1 MSDASID
8 PVNLSASA
16 AAPVPKPGAL
26 ETIVQAAVA
35 QGILPPG
42 ASSADAHRAGGTA
55 RPWPVVLLT
64 ALGAWLAALP
74 LLAMFGLFFGEWI
87 VRDAGAYLIGAVVL
101 AGATAALRSKDLPIF
116 LEQLAFPALLTGAGL
131 LGFAF
136 GRDMG
141 LQPAAAFMLVVALGV
156 AALVALPWLR
166 VLLGA
171 GAAALFA
178 VLIWPGADDRWA
190 LSPLVPW
197 SMVHSVLAVWV
208 GLLLWQRHALGRGT
222 AGNWLAALL
231 EPLAC
236 GWLLV
241 LLWGICGLSGQTF
254 LVGGAFGAG
263 IGGELVREV
272 GREVGPRAFALQ
284 WLVQAASVLLALVA
298 AAIAQRAWPVLRQ
311 PRAGVV
317 ALVLAL
323 LCWFSPLLG
332 SALLA
337 LAIAGTTRRWG
348 QATAAALACTWIM
361 GGFYYLLA
369 WPLTTKAMVLV
380 GCGALLGVLAWSA
393 LRTPRAAAMP
403 GETGHAARHWAHRM
417 CPWLLVLSAVATV
430 AVANIGIADKEN
442 TIANGQKVYVP
453 LAPVDP
459 RSLMQG
465 DYMRLRFTLPPMVD
479 FDRRDAGVEG
489 LLGSRPYAVGRLDAR
504 GVVAWERVEKYDAPI
519 APGEFRI
526 QLTPK
531 NGDWTLVTDG
541 WYFAEGDAS
550 RWEQARF
557 GEFRV
562 QPDGK
567 ALLVGM
573 ADDQL
578 VPIGR

>member
-1 MSDASID
+1 MSDAPID
-8 PVNLSASA
+8 PVTTSASTA
-16 AAPVPKPGAL
+16 AAPLHTSQPGAL
-26 ETIVQAAVA
+26 AAIVQAAVA
-35 QGILPPG
+35 QGILPPA
-42 ASSADAHRAGGTA
+42 ASHLAGGTT

-87 VRDAGAYLIGAVVL
+87 VEGAGAYIIGAVVL

-116 LEQLAFPALLTGAGL
+116 LEQLAFPALLTGGGL

-141 LQPAAAFMLVVALGV
+141 MQAAAAFMLVVALAV

-178 VLIWPGADDRWA
+178 VLIWPGADGRWA

-197 SMVHSVLAVWV
+197 SMVHGVLAVWV
-208 GLLLWQRHALGRGT
+208 VLLLWQRHALGRGT

-236 GWLLV
+236 GWLLA

-272 GREVGPRAFALQ
+272 GREIGPRALALQ
-284 WLVQAASVLLALVA
+284 WMVQAASALLALCA

-311 PRAGVV
+311 PRAAVV
-317 ALVLAL
+317 AAVLAL

-337 LAIAGTTRRWG
+337 LAITGITRRWG

-369 WPLTTKAMVLV
+369 WPLATKAMVLV

-393 LRTPRAAAMP
+393 LRTPRAAAAAGP
-403 GETGHAARHWAHRM
+403 GHAARHWAHRAS
-417 CPWLLVLSAVATV
+417 PWLLALSALATV

-465 DYMRLRFTLPPMVD
+465 DYMRLRFTLPPLVD
-479 FDRRDAGVEG
+479 IDRREAGVEG

>member
-1 MSDASID
+1 MSSDHS
-8 PVNLSASA
+8 L
-16 AAPVPKPGAL
+16 AAPGTAVVKPTAL
-26 ETIVQAAVA
+26 DAIVQGAVA
-35 QGILPPG
+35 QGVLP
-42 ASSADAHRAGGTA
+42 AHATAADARKATGPA
-55 RPWPVVLLT
+55 RPWPVVLLM

-74 LLAMFGLFFGEWI
+74 LLAMFGVVFGEWI
-87 VRDAGAYLIGAVVL
+87 VDGAGAYFVGAAVL
-101 AGATAALRSKDLPIF
+101 AGSTAALRKADLPIF
-116 LEQLAFPALLTGAGL
+116 LEQLAFPALLTGAIL

-141 LQPAAAFMLVVALGV
+141 AQPAAAVMLAVALAV
-156 AALVALPWLR
+156 AALVPLPWLR
-166 VLLGA
+166 TLLGA
-171 GAAALFA
+171 GAAVLFA
-178 VLIWPGADDRWA
+178 VVLWPGSERRWV

-197 SMVHSVLAVWV
+197 SMVHAVLAVWA
-208 GLLLWQRHALGRGT
+208 GLLLWQRQALGRGDL
-222 AGNWLAALL
+222 GNRVAVLL

-236 GWLLV
+236 GWLLA
-241 LLWGICGLSGQTF
+241 LLWGLCGLSGQTF
-254 LVGGAFGAG
+254 LMGGVFGAG
-263 IGGELVREV
+263 IGGEILREAGQEV
-272 GREVGPRAFALQ
+272 GLRTHALQ
-284 WLVQAASVLLALVA
+284 RTVQAASVLLALGA
-298 AAIAQRAWPVLRQ
+298 AGLAQHAWPALRQ
-311 PRAGVV
+311 PRAAVV

-332 SALLA
+332 GALLA
-337 LAIAGTTRRWG
+337 LAVTGMTRRWG
-348 QATAAALACTWIM
+348 QATAAALACAWIM
-361 GGFYYLLA
+361 GGFYYQLA
-369 WPLTTKAMVLV
+369 WPLATKAMVLV

-393 LRTPRAAAMP
+393 LRTPRSGAPATVA
-403 GETGHAARHWAHRM
+403 TRHWGHRLG
-417 CPWLLVLSAVATV
+417 PWLLALSALATV
-430 AVANIGIADKEN
+430 AVANIAIADKEH

-465 DYMRLRFTLPPMVD
+465 DYMRLRFTLPPMPEL
-479 FDRRDAGVEG
+479 DRRDAGVEG

-504 GVVAWERVEKYDAPI
+504 GVVAWERVERYDAPI

-541 WYFAEGDAS
+541 WYFAEGDAE

-573 ADDQL
+573 ADEQL
-578 VPIGR
+578 APIGR

>member
-1 MSDASID
+1 MSDTSADTASQAQ
-8 PVNLSASA
+8 PT
-16 AAPVPKPGAL
+16 AL
-26 ETIVQAAVA
+26 QAIVQAAVA
-35 QGILPPG
+35 RGILP
-42 ASSADAHRAGGTA
+42 AQATAADASRAAGSS

-74 LLAMFGLFFGEWI
+74 LLAMFGLMFGEWI
-87 VRDAGAYLIGAVVL
+87 VDGAGAYLIGAAVL
-101 AGATAALRSKDLPIF
+101 AGATVALRNRDLPIF
-116 LEQLAFPALLTGAGL
+116 LEQLAFPALLTGAIL
-131 LGFAF
+131 VGFAF

-141 LQPAAAFMLVVALGV
+141 ARPAAAFMLVVALAV

-171 GAAALFA
+171 ASA
-178 VLIWPGADDRWA
+178 VLLAVTLSPGIDGDW

-197 SMVHSVLAVWV
+197 SLVHGLLAVWV
-208 GLLLWQRHALGRGT
+208 GLLWWQGHALGRGQS
-222 AGNWLAALL
+222 GNAAAALL

-236 GWLLV
+236 GWVLA

-254 LVGGAFGAG
+254 LVGGALGAG
-263 IGGELVREV
+263 IGGELAREV
-272 GREVGPRAFALQ
+272 GREIGPRAMVLQ
-284 WLVQAASVLLALVA
+284 WLVQAGSALLALVA
-298 AAIAQRAWPVLRQ
+298 AGMAQRAWPALRQ
-311 PRAGVV
+311 PRAAMV
-317 ALVLAL
+317 ALVLAV
-323 LCWFSPLLG
+323 LCGFSPLLG
-332 SALLA
+332 AALLA
-337 LAIAGTTRRWG
+337 LAITGTTRRWG
-348 QATAAALACTWIM
+348 QAAAAALACTWVM
-361 GGFYYLLA
+361 GGFYYQLA
-369 WPLTTKAMVLV
+369 WPLATKAMLLV
-380 GCGALLGVLAWSA
+380 GCSALLGVLAWSA
-393 LRTPRAAAMP
+393 LRTPRAAASP
-403 GETGHAARHWAHRM
+403 GEPGHATRHWAHRTS
-417 CPWLLVLSAVATV
+417 PWLLALTAAAAL

-453 LAPVDP
+453 LAPADP

-465 DYMRLRFTLPPMVD
+465 DYMRLDFTLPPPNEAIN
-479 FDRRDAGVEG
+479 FRNAGVEG

-504 GVVAWERVEKYDAPI
+504 GVVAWERMEKYDAPI

-541 WYFAEGDAS
+541 WYFAEGDAT

-573 ADDQL
+573 ADAQL
-578 VPIGR
+578 APIGR

>member
-1 MSDASID
+1 MSSDHS
-8 PVNLSASA
+8 L
-16 AAPVPKPGAL
+16 AAPGTAAVKPTAL
-26 ETIVQAAVA
+26 DAIVQGAVA
-35 QGILPPG
+35 QGVLP
-42 ASSADAHRAGGTA
+42 AHATAADVRKATGPA

-74 LLAMFGLFFGEWI
+74 LLAMFGVVFGEWI
-87 VRDAGAYLIGAVVL
+87 VDGAGAYFVGAAVL
-101 AGATAALRSKDLPIF
+101 AGSTAALRKADLPIF
-116 LEQLAFPALLTGAGL
+116 LEQLAFPALLTGAIL

-141 LQPAAAFMLVVALGV
+141 AQPAAAVMLAVALAV
-156 AALVALPWLR
+156 AVLVPLPWLR
-166 VLLGA
+166 TLLGA
-171 GAAALFA
+171 GAAVLFA
-178 VLIWPGADDRWA
+178 VVLWPGSEGRWV

-197 SMVHSVLAVWV
+197 SMVHAVLAVWA
-208 GLLLWQRHALGRGT
+208 GLLLWQRQALGRGDL
-222 AGNWLAALL
+222 GNRVAVLL

-236 GWLLV
+236 GWLLA
-241 LLWGICGLSGQTF
+241 LLWGLCGLSGQTF
-254 LVGGAFGAG
+254 LMGGVFGAG
-263 IGGELVREV
+263 IGGEILREAGQEV
-272 GREVGPRAFALQ
+272 GLRTHVLQ
-284 WLVQAASVLLALVA
+284 RTVQAASVLLALGA
-298 AAIAQRAWPVLRQ
+298 AGLAQHAWPALRQ
-311 PRAGVV
+311 PRAAVV

-332 SALLA
+332 GALLA
-337 LAIAGTTRRWG
+337 LAVTGMTRRWG
-348 QATAAALACTWIM
+348 QATAAALACAWIM
-361 GGFYYLLA
+361 GGFYYQLA
-369 WPLTTKAMVLV
+369 WPLATKAMVLV

-393 LRTPRAAAMP
+393 LRTPRSGAPATVA
-403 GETGHAARHWAHRM
+403 TRHWGHRLG
-417 CPWLLVLSAVATV
+417 PWLLALSALATV
-430 AVANIGIADKEN
+430 AVANIAIADKEH

-465 DYMRLRFTLPPMVD
+465 DYMRLRFTLPPMPEL
-479 FDRRDAGVEG
+479 DRRDAGVEG

-504 GVVAWERVEKYDAPI
+504 GVVAWERVERYDAPI

-541 WYFAEGDAS
+541 WYFAEGDAE

-573 ADDQL
+573 ADEQL
-578 VPIGR
+578 APIGR

>member
-1 MSDASID
+1 M
-8 PVNLSASA
+8 
-16 AAPVPKPGAL
+16 
-26 ETIVQAAVA
+26 
-35 QGILPPG
+35 
-42 ASSADAHRAGGTA
+42 
-55 RPWPVVLLT
+55 VLLT

>member
-1 MSDASID
+1 MSDLSID
-8 PVNLSASA
+8 PVNRSASA

-26 ETIVQAAVA
+26 ETIVQAAVE
-35 QGILPPG
+35 QGILPAG
-42 ASSADAHRAGGTA
+42 ASAADAHRAGGTS

-74 LLAMFGLFFGEWI
+74 LLGMFGLFLGEWI
-87 VRDAGAYLIGAVVL
+87 VEGAGAYLIGALVL

-171 GAAALFA
+171 GAAVLFA
-178 VLIWPGADDRWA
+178 VLIWPGSDGRWA

-197 SMVHSVLAVWV
+197 SMVHGVLAVWV
-208 GLLLWQRHALGRGT
+208 GLLLWQRHALGRGS

-311 PRAGVV
+311 PRAAVV
-317 ALVLAL
+317 ALVLAM

-380 GCGALLGVLAWSA
+380 ACGALLGVLAWSA
-393 LRTPRAAAMP
+393 LRTPRAAAVP

-417 CPWLLVLSAVATV
+417 GPWLLALSAVATV

-465 DYMRLRFTLPPMVD
+465 DYMRLRFTLPPLVD
-479 FDRRDAGVEG
+479 IDRREAGVEG

>member
-1 MSDASID
+1 MSSDHS
-8 PVNLSASA
+8 L
-16 AAPVPKPGAL
+16 AAPGTAVVKPTAL
-26 ETIVQAAVA
+26 DAIVQGAVA
-35 QGILPPG
+35 QGVLP
-42 ASSADAHRAGGTA
+42 AHATAADARKATGPA

-74 LLAMFGLFFGEWI
+74 LLAMFGVVFGEWI
-87 VRDAGAYLIGAVVL
+87 VDGAGAYFVGAAVL
-101 AGATAALRSKDLPIF
+101 AGSTAALRKADLPIF
-116 LEQLAFPALLTGAGL
+116 LEQLAFPALLTGALL

-141 LQPAAAFMLVVALGV
+141 TQPAAAVMLAVALAV
-156 AALVALPWLR
+156 AALVPLPWLR
-166 VLLGA
+166 TLLGA
-171 GAAALFA
+171 GAAVLFA
-178 VLIWPGADDRWA
+178 VVLWPGSEGRWV

-197 SMVHSVLAVWV
+197 SMVHAVLAVWA
-208 GLLLWQRHALGRGT
+208 GLLLWQRQALGRGDL
-222 AGNWLAALL
+222 GNRVAVLL

-236 GWLLV
+236 GWLLA
-241 LLWGICGLSGQTF
+241 LLWGLCGLSGQTF
-254 LVGGAFGAG
+254 LMGGVFGAG
-263 IGGELVREV
+263 IGGEILREAGQEV
-272 GREVGPRAFALQ
+272 GLRAHALQ
-284 WLVQAASVLLALVA
+284 RTVQAASVLLALGA
-298 AAIAQRAWPVLRQ
+298 AGLAQHAWPALRQ
-311 PRAGVV
+311 PRAAVV

-332 SALLA
+332 GALLA
-337 LAIAGTTRRWG
+337 LAVTGMTRRWG
-348 QATAAALACTWIM
+348 QATAAALACAWIM
-361 GGFYYLLA
+361 GGFYYQLA
-369 WPLTTKAMVLV
+369 WPLATKAMVLV

-393 LRTPRAAAMP
+393 LRTPRSGAPATVA
-403 GETGHAARHWAHRM
+403 TRHWGHRLG
-417 CPWLLVLSAVATV
+417 PWLLALSALATV
-430 AVANIGIADKEN
+430 AVANIAIADKEH

-465 DYMRLRFTLPPMVD
+465 DYMRLRFTLPPMPEL
-479 FDRRDAGVEG
+479 DRRDAGVEG

-504 GVVAWERVEKYDAPI
+504 GVVAWERVERYDAPI

-541 WYFAEGDAS
+541 WYFAEGDAE

-573 ADDQL
+573 ADEQL
-578 VPIGR
+578 APIGR

>member
-1 MSDASID
+1 MSDTPGAAT
-8 PVNLSASA
+8 PVRTTQPS
-16 AAPVPKPGAL
+16 AL

-35 QGILPPG
+35 QGILP
-42 ASSADAHRAGGTA
+42 ADASKAADTTP

-74 LLAMFGLFFGEWI
+74 LLAMFGMLFGEWI
-87 VRDAGAYLIGAVVL
+87 TDGAGAYLIGAVVL
-101 AGATAALRSKDLPIF
+101 AGATAALRSKDLPLF

-131 LGFAF
+131 VGFAF

-141 LQPAAAFMLVVALGV
+141 AQPAAAFTLVVALAV

-178 VLIWPGADDRWA
+178 VLIWPGTDGRWA

-197 SMVHSVLAVWV
+197 SMVHGVLAVWV

-254 LVGGAFGAG
+254 LVGGALGAG

-272 GREVGPRAFALQ
+272 GREIGPRGPALQ
-284 WLVQAASVLLALVA
+284 WLVQAASLLLALGS

-311 PRAGVV
+311 PRAAVV

-337 LAIAGTTRRWG
+337 LAITGTTRRWG

-393 LRTPRAAAMP
+393 LRTPRAAASAVP
-403 GETGHAARHWAHRM
+403 GEPGHAARHWTHRTS
-417 CPWLLVLSAVATV
+417 PWLLALSAVATL
-430 AVANIGIADKEN
+430 AVANIGIADKEH

-479 FDRRDAGVEG
+479 VDRREAGVEG
-489 LLGSRPYAVGRLDAR
+489 LLGSRPYAVGRLDER
-504 GVVAWERVEKYDAPI
+504 GVVAWERVEKFDAPI

-531 NGDWTLVTDG
+531 SGDWTLVTDG
-541 WYFAEGDAS
+541 WYFSEGDAT

-573 ADDQL
+573 ADAQL

>member
-1 MSDASID
+1 MSDAAID
-8 PVNLSASA
+8 PVDTSAGT
-16 AAPVPKPGAL
+16 AAPPGAL
-26 ETIVQAAVA
+26 DAIVQAAVA
-35 QGILPPG
+35 EGILPAG
-42 ASSADAHRAGGTA
+42 ASAADAHRAGGSA

-87 VRDAGAYLIGAVVL
+87 VKDAGAYIIGALVL

-131 LGFAF
+131 LGFAC

-141 LQPAAAFMLVVALGV
+141 LQPAAAFMLVVALAV
-156 AALVALPWLR
+156 AALVALRWLR

-178 VLIWPGADDRWA
+178 AAIWPGLDGRWA

-197 SMVHSVLAVWV
+197 SMVHAVLALWV
-208 GLLLWQRHALGRGT
+208 GLLLWQRQALGRGP
-222 AGNWLAALL
+222 AGNQVAALI

-236 GWLLV
+236 GWLLA

-263 IGGELVREV
+263 IGGELVREA
-272 GREVGPRAFALQ
+272 GREVGPRIHAL
-284 WLVQAASVLLALVA
+284 WWAVQAGSVLLALGA
-298 AAIAQRAWPVLRQ
+298 AAIAQRAWPGLRQ
-311 PRAGVV
+311 PRAAAV

-361 GGFYYLLA
+361 GGFYYQLA
-369 WPLTTKAMVLV
+369 WPLATKAMVLV

-393 LRTPRAAAMP
+393 LRTPRSGAPATFAV
-403 GETGHAARHWAHRM
+403 RHWGHRLG
-417 CPWLLVLSAVATV
+417 PWLLGLSALATV

-442 TIANGQKVYVP
+442 TIAKGQKVYVP

-465 DYMRLRFTLPPMVD
+465 DYMRLRFTLPQVPGV
-479 FDRRDAGVEG
+479 DRREAGVEG
-489 LLGSRPYAVGRLDAR
+489 LLGSRPYAIGRLDAR
-504 GVVAWERVEKYDAPI
+504 GVVDWERVEKYDAPI
-519 APGEFRI
+519 ASGEFRI

-531 NGDWTLVTDG
+531 NGEWTLVTDG

-550 RWEQARF
+550 RWEQARY

>member
-26 ETIVQAAVA
+26 ETIVQAAVE
-35 QGILPPG
+35 QGILPAG
-42 ASSADAHRAGGTA
+42 ASAADAHRAGGTA

-101 AGATAALRSKDLPIF
+101 AGATAALRSKDLLIF

-141 LQPAAAFMLVVALGV
+141 LQPAAAFMLVVTLAV
-156 AALVALPWLR
+156 AGLVALPWLR

-178 VLIWPGADDRWA
+178 VLIWPGSEGRWA

-197 SMVHSVLAVWV
+197 SMVHGVLAVWV
-208 GLLLWQRHALGRGT
+208 GLLLWQRHALGRGA

-254 LVGGAFGAG
+254 LVGGAFGSG

-311 PRAGVV
+311 PRAAVV

-380 GCGALLGVLAWSA
+380 VCGALLGVLAWSA
-393 LRTPRAAAMP
+393 LRTPRAAAVP

-417 CPWLLVLSAVATV
+417 GPWLLALSAVATV

-465 DYMRLRFTLPPMVD
+465 DYMRLRFTLPPLVD

-578 VPIGR
+578 APIGR